1 LCTFKLCTPQLFALA
16 HVQEADIVEVFGQ
29 VKNYD
34 DMLAS
39 EDNLIIAIKKKGLHG
54 LHNKDL
60 GGLGEQDA
68 KGQAFF
74 GKGQGSPLY
83 L

>member
-1 LCTFKLCTPQLFALA
+1 MFALA

-39 EDNLIIAIKKKGLHG
+39 EDNLIIAIKKNIKAFG

-68 KGQAFF
+68 VRTSLLWERTSFA
-74 GKGQGSPLY
+74 SVPLKS
-83 L
+83 